1 MRRLA
6 FAAFAWMLAAAA
18 HGDDPAAEAREHSEA
33 PAAAGA
39 EAAPQ
44 YRADAHYAL
53 LDAPDATPADADA
66 PPEVLDFFWYGCPH
80 CFSLEPHLAEWIE
93 AHAATARVRH
103 VPAVFSKRWVPGAR
117 LYYAL
122 EELERL
128 DLHAAV
134 FRLVHEQGR
143 PLKSA
148 DGIARMLEPFG
159 LDPDAFAAAFRG
171 EAVSAKVKAAEE
183 LPGRYGITGVPALVV
198 AGRYL
203 VTTRHA
209 GGDHPEMLAI
219 AGWLLET
226 RP

>member
-6 FAAFAWMLAAAA
+6 LAALAWTLTAAA
-18 HGDDPAAEAREHSEA
+18 HAEA
-33 PAAAGA
+33 PD
-39 EAAPQ
+39 AAPKYQ
-44 YRADAHYAL
+44 AGTHYAL
-53 LDAPDATPADADA
+53 LDAPDAPPADADA
-66 PPEVLDFFWYGCPH
+66 RPEVLDFFWYGCPH
-80 CFSLEPHLAEWIE
+80 CFSLEPHLAAWTE

-122 EELERL
+122 EELGRL
-128 DLHAAV
+128 DLHATV
-134 FRLVHEQGR
+134 FRLMHEQGR
-143 PLKSA
+143 PLRSA
-148 DGIARMLEPFG
+148 DGIARMLAPFG
-159 LDPDAFAAAFRG
+159 LDPAAFAAAFRG
-171 EAVSAKVKAAEE
+171 ETVSAWVNAAEE

>member
-1 MRRLA
+1 MRRPALFALA
-6 FAAFAWMLAAAA
+6 WTLAAAA
-18 HGDDPAAEAREHSEA
+18 HAEAPE
-33 PAAAGA
+33 AAAA
-39 EAAPQ
+39 EAAPK

-53 LDAPDATPADADA
+53 LDEPAAPPADANA
-66 PPEVLDFFWYGCPH
+66 PSEVLDFFWYGCPH
-80 CFSLEPHLAEWIE
+80 CFSLEPHLAEWTE
-93 AHAATARVRH
+93 ARAATARVRH

-159 LDPDAFAAAFRG
+159 VDPAAFAAAFRG
-171 EAVSAKVKAAEE
+171 EAVSARVKAAEE

>member
-1 MRRLA
+1 MMRRLA
-6 FAAFAWMLAAAA
+6 LAALAWTLAAAA
-18 HGDDPAAEAREHSEA
+18 HAEAS
-33 PAAAGA
+33 

-44 YRADAHYAL
+44 YRAGDHYAL
-53 LDAPDATPADADA
+53 LDAPAAPAADAEA

-80 CFSLEPHLAEWIE
+80 CFSLEPHLAEWTE

-122 EELERL
+122 EELGRL

-134 FRLVHEQGR
+134 FRLRHEQGR
-143 PLKSA
+143 PLRSA
-148 DGIARMLEPFG
+148 GGIARMLEPFG
-159 LDPDAFAAAFRG
+159 LDPAAFAAAFRSA
-171 EAVSAKVKAAEE
+171 AVSAKVEAAEE

-219 AGWLLET
+219 AGWLLER

>member
-6 FAAFAWMLAAAA
+6 LAALAWTLAAAA
-18 HGDDPAAEAREHSEA
+18 HAEA
-33 PAAAGA
+33 P
-39 EAAPQ
+39 EAAPK
-44 YRADAHYAL
+44 YRAGAHYAL
-53 LDAPDATPADADA
+53 LDEPDAPADADA
-66 PPEVLDFFWYGCPH
+66 LPEVIDFFWYGCPH
-80 CFSLEPHLAEWIE
+80 CFSLEPHLAEWTA

-122 EELERL
+122 EELGRL
-128 DLHAAV
+128 DLHATV
-134 FRLVHEQGR
+134 FRLMHEQGR
-143 PLKSA
+143 PLRSA
-148 DGIARMLEPFG
+148 DGIARMLAPFG
-159 LDPDAFAAAFRG
+159 LDPAAFAAAFRG
-171 EAVSAKVKAAEE
+171 ETVSAWVSAAEE